1 LLSICNYCGFDWA
14 FGSTYLVGFVKS
26 KYTQRINKRTIET
39 IMLILILLLVVGSA
53 LVYISKFNFMPVTVN
68 LGLYT
73 FSNIPLFYVIVA
85 SVIFGL
91 VLSYLFYLVHAISNS
106 FTLRGKNK
114 EIKENKEEVLELTK
128 NVHQL
133 ELENEKQKNNKNVEP
148 QDKNAL

>member
-1 LLSICNYCGFDWA
+1 M
-14 FGSTYLVGFVKS
+14 LV
-26 KYTQRINKRTIET
+26 
-39 IMLILILLLVVGSA
+39 LILLLVVGSV
-53 LVYISKFNFMPVTVN
+53 LVYISKFNFAPVTVN
-68 LGLYT
+68 LGFYT

-91 VLSYLFYLVHAISNS
+91 VLSYFVYLVRSISTS
-106 FTLRGKNK
+106 FTMRGKNK

-133 ELENEKQKNNKNVEP
+133 ELANEKQKNNTKPEP